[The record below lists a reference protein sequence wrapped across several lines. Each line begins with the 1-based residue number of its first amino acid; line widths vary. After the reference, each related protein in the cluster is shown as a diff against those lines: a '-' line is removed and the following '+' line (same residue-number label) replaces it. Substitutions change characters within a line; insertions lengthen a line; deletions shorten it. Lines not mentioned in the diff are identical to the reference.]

1 MRHAALVAELEAC
14 IGDNAV
20 RVVLLSAPRGSGVS
34 AALASFAEEIR
45 GWGHRADVV
54 DAERVGVQ
62 PGGAVDAHHS
72 IAGYYNTSREATID
86 GVVAEFQFVNPHPFL
101 VVEVRRN
108 GAAERWQLDMDNRF
122 ELAQIGFTETTL
134 RPGDRIVVAGSPA
147 HREPRRLYIQRLER
161 PADGF
166 AYEQVGNR
174 PERRS
179 RAR

>member
-1 MRHAALVAELEAC
+1 MT
-14 IGDNAV
+14 
-20 RVVLLSAPRGSGVS
+20 P
-34 AALASFAEEIR
+34 
-45 GWGHRADVV
+45 
-54 DAERVGVQ
+54 
-62 PGGAVDAHHS
+62 
-72 IAGYYNTSREATID
+72 
-86 GVVAEFQFVNPHPFL
+86 L